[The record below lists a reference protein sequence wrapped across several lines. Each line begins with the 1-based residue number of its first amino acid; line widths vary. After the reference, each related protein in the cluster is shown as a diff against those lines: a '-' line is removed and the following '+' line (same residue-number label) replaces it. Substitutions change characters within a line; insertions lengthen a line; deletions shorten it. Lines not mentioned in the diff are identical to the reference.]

1 MLRRLYS
8 KNNTIYYALS
18 AIKAV
23 GYEAISNVIKER
35 EENGR
40 FKSIEDFVKRVHSK
54 DVNKLQLEGL
64 IKAGAFDCLDN
75 NRSKIYNNVPEL
87 IKQSKNYDEN
97 SEVNQ
102 INLFDSQTNQE
113 FLINFEDYPA
123 WNEQEKLKESL
134 SQLVFSLVIIH

>member
-1 MLRRLYS
+1 
-8 KNNTIYYALS
+8 
-18 AIKAV
+18 
-23 GYEAISNVIKER
+23 
-35 EENGR
+35 
-40 FKSIEDFVKRVHSK
+40 
-54 DVNKLQLEGL
+54 
-64 IKAGAFDCLDN
+64 
-75 NRSKIYNNVPEL
+75 L